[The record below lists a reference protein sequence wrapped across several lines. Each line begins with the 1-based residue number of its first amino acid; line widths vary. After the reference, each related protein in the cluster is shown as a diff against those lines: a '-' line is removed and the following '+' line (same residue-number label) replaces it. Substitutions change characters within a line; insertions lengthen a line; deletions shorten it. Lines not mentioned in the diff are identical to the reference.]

1 MRTLYILFSMLIFGL
16 CSCEPTLGEL
26 WEKNQTKS
34 EELKNQILS
43 LCKTNI
49 RDSIKN
55 TKQDINLRFFDEFNL
70 KNGYN
75 TSNVMLEL
83 LEATDSLVLK
93 HNSDDS
99 LYTPSL
105 FQSVLM
111 DYFSFTGKNS
121 ELKGRKQ
128 KTGKAYDLVFEAID
142 KIRYINAVRVVFHN
156 RNTGICVTD
165 NYLCDVK
172 ENKLILVFRLT
183 TTVNPD
189 QRDVVLPI
197 DANIKVKEHRSVGGH
212 STTLEEK
219 DIHVTRNEIINSY
232 EQSLTKAYFEQRNAY
247 LKKFVLL
254 P

>member
-1 MRTLYILFSMLIFGL
+1 MKTGYLFLLFSLFCL
-16 CSCEPTLGEL
+16 SSCEPTLGEL
-26 WEKNQTKS
+26 WEKNQSKS

-43 LCKTNI
+43 LCKTNVG
-49 RDSIKN
+49 DSIKN
-55 TKQDINLRFFDEFNL
+55 TKQNIDLRYFDEFNL
-70 KNGYN
+70 KNEYN

-93 HNSDDS
+93 QNSDDS

-111 DYFSFTGKNS
+111 DYFSFTAKNS

-128 KTGKAYDLVFEAID
+128 KTGKAYDMVFESID
-142 KIRYINAVRVVFHN
+142 KIRYINAVRVIFHN

-183 TTVNPD
+183 TTANPG
-189 QRDVVLPI
+189 QKEVILPI
-197 DANIKVKEHRSVGGH
+197 DAKIKVKEHRSIGGH

-232 EQSLTKAYFEQRNAY
+232 EQSLSNAYIEQRNEY
-247 LKKFVLL
+247 LKKYVRRH
-254 P
+254 